1 MWDMLL
7 SFLPIMLVILG
18 TAVIKSEPEAIA
30 TKVKVTPNNN
40 PDSNLKGFAQ
50 ITMDDCFVVSG
61 VKVFDGENGMFLQ
74 MPQYKNSAG
83 EYKNVANPVTK
94 EFHDELSN
102 KVIAAF
108 KNAVTA
114 TNNQQEAKAAST
126 AIKR

>member
-1 MWDMLL
+1 MP
-7 SFLPIMLVILG
+7 FI
-18 TAVIKSEPEAIA
+18 IKSETKIA
-30 TKVKVTPNNN
+30 TR
-40 PDSNLKGFAQ
+40 KGCDIILQELENDRYATHCVQYAGNGKYFQSLEAAQ
-50 ITMDDCFVVSG
+50 NYI
-61 VKVFDGENGMFLQ
+61 
-74 MPQYKNSAG
+74 YKRWHIRL
-83 EYKNVANPVTK
+83 ANPVTK

>member
-1 MWDMLL
+1 MLTVTFAGTKTATSPCNVCAVTATPSKR
-7 SFLPIMLVILG
+7 SFTTL
-18 TAVIKSEPEAIA
+18 
-30 TKVKVTPNNN
+30 
-40 PDSNLKGFAQ
+40 
-50 ITMDDCFVVSG
+50 
-61 VKVFDGENGMFLQ
+61 
-74 MPQYKNSAG
+74 
-83 EYKNVANPVTK
+83 ANPVTK